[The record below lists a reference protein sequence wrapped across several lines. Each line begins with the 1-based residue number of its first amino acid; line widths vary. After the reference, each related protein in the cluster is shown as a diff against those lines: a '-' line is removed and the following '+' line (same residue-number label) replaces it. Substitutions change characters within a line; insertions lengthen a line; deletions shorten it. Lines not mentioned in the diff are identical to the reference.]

1 MALPR
6 PGSAPET
13 VLLANRLFDQ
23 FRAASV
29 ERRERSLSFKLD
41 FNQ

>member
-1 MALPR
+1 MVLAR
-6 PGSAPET
+6 PISAPET
-13 VLLANRLFDQ
+13 VLPANCLFEQ